1 MGDYMGMVKRVFS
14 FRLEEALI
22 QKLKY
27 YTQKENRYLSNYV
40 ETLLK
45 KLYCV
50 KEITGALSK
59 DKK

>member
-27 YTQKENRYLSNYV
+27 YTQKENRHLSNYV

-45 KLYCV
+45 KPYCV
-50 KEITGALSK
+50 KETTGTLSK